1 MIQARWFPWRAV
13 PVLFFS
19 MLATAPGCQL
29 AEVDEP
35 DYSRPLPP
43 GASALRL
50 ITDPARMPDLNAA
63 ARQLSSTGFR
73 EALARSLE
81 WYEIPSTQSLFPVA
95 GISHAHAYSS
105 AYALE
110 QIGQAPLAQVLPQ
123 LHENFDI
130 YESVGWDGGGGVL
143 FTGYYSP
150 IFKASRTRSPGFEHP
165 LHKRPQDLVANPVS
179 GEVHGRQTASGVTA
193 YPTRAQIQDSRMLAG
208 TELVY
213 LPSRFDAY
221 LIHVNGSAKLEM
233 TDGSV
238 MYVGYAG
245 NNGHEY
251 TSIGR
256 ALVADGKISADR
268 LSLPTLRAYFLN
280 HPDELDGYLRRND
293 RYVFFREYSGDT
305 WPAGSLG
312 FKVTAG
318 RSLATDKAIFPRG
331 CVVLVTTDKAPT
343 GGWALPPSQLMLDQD
358 TGGAIRAPGRGDIYF
373 GIGPTAEASAGR
385 QVAEGRLY
393 YLLLKRDR
401 VQGWYDR
408 MMTNN

>member
-1 MIQARWFPWRAV
+1 MILARWIPWRAW
-13 PVLFFS
+13 PVLMCCS
-19 MLATAPGCQL
+19 AALLTGCQL
-29 AEVDEP
+29 AEVEPP

-43 GASALRL
+43 GTVALRV
-50 ITDPARMPDLNAA
+50 ITDPGKMPDLNPA
-63 ARQLSSTGFR
+63 ARQLSSPGFIQ
-73 EALARSLE
+73 ALDRSIQ
-81 WYEIPSTQSLFPVA
+81 WYQVPSTENLFPVA
-95 GISHAHAYSS
+95 GISHVHAHAS
-105 AYALE
+105 AYAL
-110 QIGQAPLAQVLPQ
+110 QQMGQTSPGQAIEQ
-123 LHENFDI
+123 LRSDFDV

-150 IFKASRTRSPGFEHP
+150 VFKASRTRAPGFEYP
-165 LHKRPQDLVANPVS
+165 LYQRPADLVANPLS
-179 GEVHGRQTASGVTA
+179 GEVHGRQTASGVTP
-193 YPTRAQIQDSRMLAG
+193 YPTRAQIEDAQTLAG

-213 LPSRFDAY
+213 LPNRFDAY

-233 TDGSV
+233 TDGTV
-238 MYVGYAG
+238 MYVGYSG

-256 ALVADGKISADR
+256 ALVADGKINADR
-268 LSLPTLRAYFLN
+268 LSLPTLRAYFGG
-280 HPDELDGYLRRND
+280 HPEELDGYIRRND
-293 RYVFFREYSGDT
+293 RFVFFREYSGDT

-343 GGWALPPSQLMLDQD
+343 GGWALPRSQLMLDQD

-373 GIGPTAEASAGR
+373 GIGPAAESSAGR
-385 QVAEGRLY
+385 QAAEGRLY

-401 VQGWYDR
+401 VQAWYDR
-408 MMTNN
+408 MNQP

>member
-1 MIQARWFPWRAV
+1 MIQARRYPWRERLV
-13 PVLFFS
+13 PLLWVLVA
-19 MLATAPGCQL
+19 LAGCQR
-29 AEVDEP
+29 ARVQAP

-50 ITDPARMPDLNAA
+50 ITDPSRMPDLGPAA
-63 ARQLSSTGFR
+63 GQLSDPRFQQ
-73 EALARSLE
+73 ALGRSIE
-81 WYEIPSTQSLFPVA
+81 WYQVPSTRGLFPVA
-95 GISHAHAYSS
+95 GISHAHAQAS
-105 AYALE
+105 AYALK
-110 QIGQAPLAQVLPQ
+110 QIGQAAQGQALKQ
-123 LHENFDI
+123 LRAEFDV
-130 YESVGWDGGGGVL
+130 YESVGWDGGGGVF

-150 IFKASRTRSPGFEHP
+150 VFKASRTRAPGFEYP
-165 LHKRPQDLVANPVS
+165 LYKRPPDLVANPLS
-179 GEVHGRQTASGVTA
+179 GEVHGRQTLAGVTP
-193 YPTRAQIQDSRMLAG
+193 YPTRARIEDSGMLAG

-238 MYVGYAG
+238 MYVGYSG
-245 NNGHEY
+245 NNGHAY

-268 LSLPTLRAYFLN
+268 LSLPTLRAYFRD
-280 HPDELDGYLRRND
+280 HPDELDGYIRRND
-293 RYVFFREYSGDT
+293 RFVFFREYSGDT

-331 CVVLVTTDKAPT
+331 CVVLVTTDKAPA
-343 GGWALPPSQLMLDQD
+343 GGWALPGSQLMLDQD

-373 GIGPTAEASAGR
+373 GIGPSAEASAGR
-385 QVAEGRLY
+385 QAAEGRMY

-408 MMTNN
+408 MNRP

>member
-1 MIQARWFPWRAV
+1 MIQARSDSWRAW
-13 PVLFFS
+13 PVLLLCVLMAVS
-19 MLATAPGCQL
+19 GCRRARVQ
-29 AEVDEP
+29 AP

-50 ITDPARMPDLNAA
+50 VTDPARMPDLAPA
-63 ARQLSSTGFR
+63 ARQVTAPGFIQ
-73 EALARSLE
+73 ALDRSIQ
-81 WYEIPSTQSLFPVA
+81 WYQIPSTQSLFPIA
-95 GISHAHAYSS
+95 GVSHVHAHAS
-105 AYALE
+105 AYALK
-110 QIGQAPLAQVLPQ
+110 QIAQSGQGQALSQ
-123 LHENFDI
+123 LQSEFDV

-150 IFKASRTRSPGFEHP
+150 VFKASRTRAPGSPGSPGSPGFEHP
-165 LHKRPQDLVANPVS
+165 LYQKPNDLTSNPLT
-179 GEVHGRQTASGVTA
+179 GEILGT
-193 YPTRAQIQDSRMLAG
+193 YPTRARIEDSHMLAG

-213 LPSRFDAY
+213 LQNRFDAY

-238 MYVGYAG
+238 MYVGYAA

-256 ALVADGKISADR
+256 ALVADGKISADK
-268 LSLPTLRAYFLN
+268 LSLPTLRAYFAS
-280 HPDELDGYLRRND
+280 HPEELDGYIRRND
-293 RYVFFREYSGDT
+293 RFVFFREYSGDT

-385 QVAEGRLY
+385 QAAEGRLY

-401 VQGWYDR
+401 VQAWYDR
-408 MMTNN
+408 MNQP

>member
-1 MIQARWFPWRAV
+1 
-13 PVLFFS
+13 
-19 MLATAPGCQL
+19 
-29 AEVDEP
+29 
-35 DYSRPLPP
+35 
-43 GASALRL
+43 
-50 ITDPARMPDLNAA
+50 MPDLGPV
-63 ARQLSSTGFR
+63 ARQLSDPGFIQ
-73 EALARSLE
+73 ALQRSLE
-81 WYEIPSTQSLFPVA
+81 WYQVPSTKSLFPVA
-95 GISHAHAYSS
+95 GISHVHAYSS
-105 AYALE
+105 AYALK
-110 QIGQAPLAQVLPQ
+110 QIAQAGQGQALEQ
-123 LHENFDI
+123 LLNEFDV

-150 IFKASRTRSPGFEHP
+150 VFKASRTRAPGFEYP
-165 LHKRPQDLVANPVS
+165 LYKKPADLAANPLT
-179 GEVHGRQTASGVTA
+179 GEVLGT
-193 YPTRAQIQDSRMLAG
+193 YPARAEIEDSKMLAG
-208 TELVY
+208 MELVY
-213 LPSRFDAY
+213 LPSRLDAY

-256 ALVADGKISADR
+256 ALVADGKISADK
-268 LSLPTLRAYFLN
+268 LSLPTLRAYFAS
-280 HPDELDGYLRRND
+280 HRDELDGYIRRNE
-293 RYVFFREYSGDT
+293 RFVFFREYAGDT

-343 GGWALPPSQLMLDQD
+343 GGWALPRSQLMLDQD

-373 GIGPTAEASAGR
+373 GIGPGAEASAGR
-385 QVAEGRLY
+385 QAAEGRMY

-408 MMTNN
+408 MNRP

>member
-1 MIQARWFPWRAV
+1 MKSDPRTCQIITA
-13 PVLFFS
+13 FF
-19 MLATAPGCQL
+19 LALVSLTGCQR
-29 AEVDEP
+29 ARVDAP
-35 DYSRPLPP
+35 DYSRPLSP
-43 GASALRL
+43 GSVALRL
-50 ITDPARMPDLNAA
+50 VTNPAKMPNLEPAA
-63 ARQLSSTGFR
+63 KQLSDPGFR
-73 EALARSLE
+73 TALARSLE
-81 WYEIPSTQSLFPVA
+81 WYQAPSTQSLFPVA
-95 GISHAHAYSS
+95 GISHVHAHAS
-105 AYALE
+105 AYAME
-110 QIGQAPLAQVLPQ
+110 QIGRDNLGGALAQLNR
-123 LHENFDI
+123 EFDV
-130 YESVGWDGGGGVL
+130 YESVGWDGGGGVF

-150 IFKASRTRSPGFEHP
+150 IFKASRTRSSGFDFP
-165 LHKRPQDLVANPVS
+165 LYQRPPDLIANPLT
-179 GEVHGRQTASGVTA
+179 GEVHGRQTQAGLSL
-193 YPTRAQIQDSRMLAG
+193 YPTRSQIEDSQLLAG

-213 LPSRFDAY
+213 LSSRLDAY

-233 TDGSV
+233 TDGSI

-256 ALVADGKISADR
+256 ALVSDGKISADR
-268 LSLPTLRAYFLN
+268 LSLPTLRAYFKD

-293 RYVFFREYSGDT
+293 RFIFFREYPGDT

-312 FKVTAG
+312 FKVTPG

-373 GIGPTAEASAGR
+373 GIGPRAESSAGR
-385 QVAEGRLY
+385 QAAEGRMY

-401 VQGWYDR
+401 VQAWYER
-408 MMTNN
+408 MMAGR

>member
-1 MIQARWFPWRAV
+1 MIQARWIPWRAC
-13 PVLFFS
+13 PAL
-19 MLATAPGCQL
+19 MLSLLIVSTGCQL
-29 AEVDEP
+29 AEVDPP

-43 GASALRL
+43 GAVALRR
-50 ITDPARMPDLNAA
+50 ITDLNRMPDLAPA
-63 ARQLSSTGFR
+63 ARQLSAPGFL
-73 EALARSLE
+73 EALGRSIQ
-81 WYEIPSTQSLFPVA
+81 WYQVPSTQSLFPVA
-95 GISHAHAYSS
+95 GISHAHAYAS

-110 QIGQAPLAQVLPQ
+110 QIGQAGSAHALPQ
-123 LHENFDI
+123 LRQDFDV

-150 IFKASRTRSPGFEHP
+150 VFKASRTQAPGYEYP
-165 LHKRPQDLVANPVS
+165 LYQRPMDLVTNPLS
-179 GEVHGRQTASGVTA
+179 GEVHGRQTALGVSP
-193 YPTRAQIQDSRMLAG
+193 YPTRAQIETSQMLAG

-238 MYVGYAG
+238 MYVGYSG

-268 LSLPTLRAYFLN
+268 LSLPTLRAYFAS
-280 HPDELDGYLRRND
+280 HPDELDSYIRRND
-293 RYVFFREYSGDT
+293 RFVFFREYSGDT

-312 FKVTAG
+312 FKVTPG
-318 RSLATDKAIFPRG
+318 RSLATDKAIFPRA
-331 CVVLVTTDKAPT
+331 CVVLVTTDKAPA
-343 GGWALPPSQLMLDQD
+343 GGWALAHSQLMLDQD

-385 QVAEGRLY
+385 QAAEGRLY

-401 VQGWYDR
+401 VQTWYDR
-408 MMTNN
+408 MMAGQ

>member
-1 MIQARWFPWRAV
+1 MIQARRFSWRTW
-13 PVLFFS
+13 PVLMFS
-19 MLATAPGCQL
+19 ILVLSSGCQR
-29 AEVDEP
+29 ARVDAP

-50 ITDPARMPDLNAA
+50 VTDPARMPDLSPV
-63 ARQLSSTGFR
+63 ARQLASPGFIQ
-73 EALARSLE
+73 ALGRSLE
-81 WYEIPSTQSLFPVA
+81 WYQIPSTRGLFPVA
-95 GISHAHAYSS
+95 GISHAHAQAS
-105 AYALE
+105 AHALE
-110 QIGQAPLAQVLPQ
+110 QIAQTSPGQMLDQ
-123 LHENFDI
+123 LRQEFDV

-150 IFKASRTRSPGFEHP
+150 VFKASRTRAPGFEHP
-165 LHKRPQDLVANPVS
+165 LYKKPADLMADPIS
-179 GEVHGRQTASGVTA
+179 GEVRGVH
-193 YPTRAQIQDSRMLAG
+193 PSRSELEDSHSLAG

-213 LPSRFDAY
+213 LPSRLDAY
-221 LIHVNGSAKLEM
+221 IIQVNGSAKLELA
-233 TDGSV
+233 DGSV
-238 MYVGYAG
+238 MYVGYSG

-256 ALVADGKISADR
+256 ALVADGKISADK
-268 LSLPTLRAYFLN
+268 LSLPTLRAYFAS
-280 HPDELDGYLRRND
+280 HPEDLDGYIRRND
-293 RYVFFREYSGDT
+293 RFVFFREYSGDT

-312 FKVTAG
+312 FKVTPG

-343 GGWALPPSQLMLDQD
+343 GGWALPRSQLMLDQD

-385 QVAEGRLY
+385 QAAEGRLY

-408 MMTNN
+408 MNQPRP